1 MGDLYLKPQRGSDA
15 VLRGLSPNIWS
26 QSPLTQLSVGG
37 LDEGFGFIDDFLS
50 TTIAIAESGGAADGS
65 DAAQIGQWLLTQA
78 TAGTALQDPAAKG
91 GVLLLDSASSTNNQG
106 AQIQLGGNGIA
117 AASFIPN
124 ANAKIYYEARIKLAD
139 IGSTTVQAFAGLS
152 EVDSTLFASAANSS
166 ANHVGYEAINTT
178 ALAIH
183 SEKAGSRSSTS
194 GVHTLVDD
202 AYVKVGFVIDGLT
215 KITPYVN
222 GVAKDTITTNIPIV
236 ELTPSF
242 VCHSSGTTD
251 PIMHIDWVACFQA
264 EQVAN

>member
-1 MGDLYLKPQRGSDA
+1 MGDLYLKPQRG
-15 VLRGLSPNIWS
+15 VGKELRGLSPNIFA
-26 QSPLTQLSVGG
+26 QAPLAELAVGG
-37 LDEGFGFIDDFLS
+37 VSEGFGIIDDFLS

-65 DAAQIGQWLLTQA
+65 DAAQVGQWLLTQA

-152 EVDSTLFASAANSS
+152 EVDSSLFASAANSS
-166 ANHVGYEAINTT
+166 EAT
-178 ALAIH
+178 A
-183 SEKAGSRSSTS
+183 RSSTAA
-194 GVHTLVDD
+194 VHTVVDGT
-202 AYVKVGFVIDGLT
+202 YVKVGFVIDGLT

-222 GVAKDTITTNIPIV
+222 GVAKAAITTNIPIV
-236 ELTPSF
+236 AMTPSF

-251 PIMHIDWVACFQA
+251 PIMHIDWVACYQV
-264 EQVAN
+264 EQIDN